1 MLDTK
6 IDHVI
11 KNWSAPI
18 YCRDLDTTTLRDLID
33 SEGRLIPDDL
43 QPGVPRVGIPRPP
56 RASMQNLY
64 DGMGRMEIPMRRQR
78 GWSIGI
84 QIIGTGTGEIPDLEN
99 LMTED
104 DSLFYHEVAFL
115 PVQYEVGLLAPLQ
128 HLIYVL
134 EVVVRGTTEDGE
146 VFHKYFH
153 DIPD

>member
-1 MLDTK
+1 MKFSDLLFKTSDSHAQNMIEYHCEWVLWLGVDERKGAGTQKESQICCGQFIFK
-6 IDHVI
+6 IARKSRVLTDHVI

-84 QIIGTGTGEIPDLEN
+84 QIIGTGTGE
-99 LMTED
+99 
-104 DSLFYHEVAFL
+104 V
-115 PVQYEVGLLAPLQ
+115 
-128 HLIYVL
+128 
-134 EVVVRGTTEDGE
+134 
-146 VFHKYFH
+146 
-153 DIPD
+153 